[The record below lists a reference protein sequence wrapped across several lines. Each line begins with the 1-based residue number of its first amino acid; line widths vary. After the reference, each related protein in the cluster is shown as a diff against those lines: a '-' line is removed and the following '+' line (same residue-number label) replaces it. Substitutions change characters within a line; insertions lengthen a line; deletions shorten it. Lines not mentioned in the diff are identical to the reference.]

1 MKFYTN
7 IVQWGNSH
15 LVREVDNGQRKN
27 YRVKYSPT
35 LYAKVNKKTD
45 FKTLNGD
52 YVTPIQHESIKDA
65 KDWVDNYKDQ
75 KNLIFGNTQYPYSY
89 LNETYND
96 PCDWDKDQIL
106 IVTVD
111 IEVQCEN
118 GFPAADLAEEELL
131 SITIKNQQS
140 KKMVVWGIGE
150 FKNDRDDVSYV
161 NCENE
166 VHLLKEF
173 LIFWEKHYPDIITGW
188 NTEFFDIPYICNR
201 IKNLFGEDELKRL
214 SPWKSV
220 QDREVYQLGRKHQTY
235 IIKGISGLDYLD
247 LYRKFTYGVKER
259 YTLDHIAF
267 VELGERKDGNPYDTF
282 KEWYQ
287 QDIQSFIDYN
297 IIDVEL
303 VDKLEDRLQLIE
315 LALTMA

>member
-7 IVQWGNSH
+7 IVQWGNSL

-140 KKMVVWGIGE
+140 IH
-150 FKNDRDDVSYV
+150 N
-161 NCENE
+161 
-166 VHLLKEF
+166 
-173 LIFWEKHYPDIITGW
+173 
-188 NTEFFDIPYICNR
+188 NR
-201 IKNLFGEDELKRL
+201 
-214 SPWKSV
+214 
-220 QDREVYQLGRKHQTY
+220 QAT
-235 IIKGISGLDYLD
+235 IS
-247 LYRKFTYGVKER
+247 
-259 YTLDHIAF
+259 
-267 VELGERKDGNPYDTF
+267 N
-282 KEWYQ
+282 Q
-287 QDIQSFIDYN
+287 
-297 IIDVEL
+297 
-303 VDKLEDRLQLIE
+303 
-315 LALTMA
+315 